1 MAKDARMLHLSISK
15 SLQVDSLPLPARLLF
30 TWMIAHADDDGR
42 IKGEPKYIK
51 GSVVP
56 LTNWST
62 KNIQKYLELMK
73 NTGLIYYWQEN
84 TQWFVEFVK
93 WNMYQHIRSD
103 RYKSSDLPSFHKDTD
118 NQVSTNQQPYDN
130 QEEPEAN
137 ISESNP
143 NEFNISESKEE
154 EPIADKNPSY
164 KESVEEGRD
173 NYPTSRVNPT
183 ANKNSPKKAFADR
196 SPDTFVPETREEA
209 AAVEIWKKLEPNNK
223 MAFYS
228 TYLKPIRKGLPPDL
242 LYQFWSE
249 IKDDPT
255 IKNSGAVMNS
265 KIADYFAKKG
275 IPYGSE
281 MTK

>member
-103 RYKSSDLPSFHKDTD
+103 RYKSSDLPSFIKDTG
-118 NQVSTNQQPYDN
+118 NQVSTNQQPDDN

-154 EPIADKNPSY
+154 EPIAVKNISY
-164 KESVEEGRD
+164 KGTNKEGGD
-173 NYPTSRVNPT
+173 DYSTSGEKPT
-183 ANKNSPKKAFADR
+183 AGNNSSKRDFANR
-196 SPDTFVPETREEA
+196 NPNTFVPATREEVA
-209 AAVEIWKKLEPNNK
+209 ALEVWKRLEPENPF
-223 MAFYS
+223 AFYS
-228 TYLKPIRKGLPPDL
+228 TYLKNVRKGLPPDQ
-242 LYQFWSE
+242 LYQWASE
-249 IKDDPT
+249 LEQDPNA
-255 IKNSGAVMNS
+255 KNPGAVMNK
-265 KIADYFAKKG
+265 KISDYFKEKG
-275 IPYGSE
+275 EGV
-281 MTK
+281 KQ

>member
-73 NTGLIYYWQEN
+73 KIGLIYYWQEN
-84 TQWFVEFVK
+84 DQWFVEFVK

-103 RYKSSDLPSFHKDTD
+103 RYKTSDLPSFHKSND
-118 NQVSTNQQPYDN
+118 NQVSTRQQPHDN

-143 NEFNISESKEE
+143 NEFNKSETKDE
-154 EPIADKNPSY
+154 EPIAVKNLPY
-164 KESVEEGRD
+164 KGSSGNSED
-173 NYPTSRVNPT
+173 NYQTSGNIQT
-183 ANKNSPKKAFADR
+183 SDKKSLKRAFDPH
-196 SPDTFVPETREEA
+196 SFEPQNESEYA
-209 AAVEIWKKLEPNNK
+209 AKEVWLQTEPNNPS
-223 MAFYS
+223 AFYT
-228 TYLKPIRKGLPPDL
+228 TYLYKIKKGLPPTK
-242 LYQFWSE
+242 LYQFSSE
-249 IKDDPT
+249 IKQDPT
-255 IKNSGAVMNS
+255 IENPGAVMNK
-265 KIADYFAKKG
+265 KIQDWFESQNK
-275 IPYGSE
+275 IQP
-281 MTK
+281 